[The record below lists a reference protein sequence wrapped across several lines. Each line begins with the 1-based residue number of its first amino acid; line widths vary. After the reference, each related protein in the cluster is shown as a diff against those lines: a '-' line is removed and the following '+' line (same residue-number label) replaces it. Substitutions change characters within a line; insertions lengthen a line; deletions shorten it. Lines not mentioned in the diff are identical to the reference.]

1 MSSRAITYGP
11 FGQQRLA
18 RQPAD
23 FREGMANAINV
34 VREVGI
40 LALHTSHLLTPHS
53 FPTDRICRGYQSLN
67 FPGDNKYNIEIL
79 FRLEKIGRV
88 WTQ

>member
-1 MSSRAITYGP
+1 MSPGPSVSSRAITYGP

-40 LALHTSHLLTPHS
+40 LALLLLHTSHLITPHS
-53 FPTDRICRGYQSLN
+53 FPTHRICRGYQGLTCPEEKS
-67 FPGDNKYNIEIL
+67 IL
-79 FRLEKIGRV
+79 Y
-88 WTQ
+88 